1 MKSSI
6 GRARSLRVLITKLM
20 NLSHC
25 YIEFKKRILSQCL
38 TLPMAAANKMFEIIS
53 ITVSAALVH
62 NIIFVELLGLGFF
75 FSTTSNRDLWKLIV
89 ATITLVLVVSS
100 SLFYLT
106 KIYLLDR
113 FALRFLD
120 LLSAMLI
127 VSLAANLVLKG
138 LTKLYDIP
146 KLLYNKF
153 LVLVILNSGIL
164 YIAISATESENLL
177 QVILNSFLAGFGF
190 SLSLICFNA
199 MHERLLELKVPNI
212 LLGSPIIIIM
222 AGIVSLAFMGFIG
235 L

>member
-1 MKSSI
+1 
-6 GRARSLRVLITKLM
+6 
-20 NLSHC
+20 
-25 YIEFKKRILSQCL
+25 
-38 TLPMAAANKMFEIIS
+38 MAAANKMFEIIS

-89 ATITLVLVVSS
+89 TTITLVLVVSS

-120 LLSAMLI
+120 LLSAMII
-127 VSLAANLVLKG
+127 VSLAANLVLKS

>member
-1 MKSSI
+1 
-6 GRARSLRVLITKLM
+6 
-20 NLSHC
+20 
-25 YIEFKKRILSQCL
+25 
-38 TLPMAAANKMFEIIS
+38 MAAANKMFEIIS
-53 ITVSAALVH
+53 ITVSAALVN

-75 FSTTSNRDLWKLIV
+75 FSTTSNRDTWKLIV
-89 ATITLVLVVSS
+89 TTITLVLVVSS

-120 LLSAMLI
+120 LLSAMII

-153 LVLVILNSGIL
+153 LFLVILNSGIL

-199 MHERLLELKVPNI
+199 MHERILELKVPNI

>member
-1 MKSSI
+1 
-6 GRARSLRVLITKLM
+6 
-20 NLSHC
+20 
-25 YIEFKKRILSQCL
+25 
-38 TLPMAAANKMFEIIS
+38 MAAANKMFEIIS

-89 ATITLVLVVSS
+89 TTITLVLVVSS

-120 LLSAMLI
+120 LLSAMII

-153 LVLVILNSGIL
+153 LFLVILNSGIL

-199 MHERLLELKVPNI
+199 MHERILELKVPNI

>member
-1 MKSSI
+1 
-6 GRARSLRVLITKLM
+6 
-20 NLSHC
+20 
-25 YIEFKKRILSQCL
+25 
-38 TLPMAAANKMFEIIS
+38 MAAANKMFEIIS

-89 ATITLVLVVSS
+89 TTITLVLVVSS

-120 LLSAMLI
+120 LLSAMII

-153 LVLVILNSGIL
+153 LFLVILNSGIL

-199 MHERLLELKVPNI
+199 MHERILELKVPKI
-212 LLGSPIIIIM
+212 LLGSPIIIIT

>member
-1 MKSSI
+1 
-6 GRARSLRVLITKLM
+6 
-20 NLSHC
+20 
-25 YIEFKKRILSQCL
+25 
-38 TLPMAAANKMFEIIS
+38 MAAANKMFEIIS
-53 ITVSAALVH
+53 ITVSAALVN

-75 FSTTSNRDLWKLIV
+75 FSTISNRDLWKLIV
-89 ATITLVLVVSS
+89 TTITLVLVVSS

-120 LLSAMLI
+120 LLSAMII

-153 LVLVILNSGIL
+153 LFLVILNSGIL

>member
-1 MKSSI
+1 
-6 GRARSLRVLITKLM
+6 
-20 NLSHC
+20 
-25 YIEFKKRILSQCL
+25 
-38 TLPMAAANKMFEIIS
+38 MAAANKMFEIIS

-89 ATITLVLVVSS
+89 TTITLVLVVSS

>member
-1 MKSSI
+1 
-6 GRARSLRVLITKLM
+6 
-20 NLSHC
+20 
-25 YIEFKKRILSQCL
+25 
-38 TLPMAAANKMFEIIS
+38 MAAANKMFEIIS
-53 ITVSAALVH
+53 ITVSAALVN

-89 ATITLVLVVSS
+89 TTITLVLVVSS

-120 LLSAMLI
+120 ILSAMLI
-127 VSLAANLVLKG
+127 VSIAANLVLKG
-138 LTKLYDIP
+138 LTNLYDIP

>member
-1 MKSSI
+1 
-6 GRARSLRVLITKLM
+6 
-20 NLSHC
+20 
-25 YIEFKKRILSQCL
+25 
-38 TLPMAAANKMFEIIS
+38 MAAANKMFEIIS
-53 ITVSAALVH
+53 ITVSAALVN

-89 ATITLVLVVSS
+89 TTITLVLVVSS

-120 LLSAMLI
+120 LLSAMII

-153 LVLVILNSGIL
+153 LFLVILNSGIL

>member
-1 MKSSI
+1 
-6 GRARSLRVLITKLM
+6 
-20 NLSHC
+20 
-25 YIEFKKRILSQCL
+25 
-38 TLPMAAANKMFEIIS
+38 MAAANKMFEIIS

-89 ATITLVLVVSS
+89 TTITLVLVVSS

-127 VSLAANLVLKG
+127 VSLTANLVLRG
-138 LTKLYDIP
+138 LTKLYDMP
-146 KLLYNKF
+146 KLLCNKF

-199 MHERLLELKVPNI
+199 MHERILELKVPNI

>member
-1 MKSSI
+1 
-6 GRARSLRVLITKLM
+6 
-20 NLSHC
+20 
-25 YIEFKKRILSQCL
+25 
-38 TLPMAAANKMFEIIS
+38 MAAANKMFEIIS
-53 ITVSAALVH
+53 ITVSAALVN

-89 ATITLVLVVSS
+89 TTITLVLVVSS

-153 LVLVILNSGIL
+153 LVLVVLNSGIL
-164 YIAISATESENLL
+164 YIAISATESENLSK
-177 QVILNSFLAGFGF
+177 VILNSFFAGFGF

-199 MHERLLELKVPNI
+199 MHERILEQKVPNI

>member
-1 MKSSI
+1 
-6 GRARSLRVLITKLM
+6 
-20 NLSHC
+20 
-25 YIEFKKRILSQCL
+25 
-38 TLPMAAANKMFEIIS
+38 MAAANKMFEIIS

-89 ATITLVLVVSS
+89 TTITLVLVVSS

-120 LLSAMLI
+120 LLSAMII

-153 LVLVILNSGIL
+153 LFLVILNSGIL

-199 MHERLLELKVPNI
+199 MHERILELKVPHI
-212 LLGSPIIIIM
+212 LLGSPIILIM

>member
-1 MKSSI
+1 
-6 GRARSLRVLITKLM
+6 
-20 NLSHC
+20 
-25 YIEFKKRILSQCL
+25 
-38 TLPMAAANKMFEIIS
+38 MAAANKMFEIIS
-53 ITVSAALVH
+53 ITVSAALVN

-89 ATITLVLVVSS
+89 TTITLVLVVSS

-120 LLSAMLI
+120 LLSAMII

-153 LVLVILNSGIL
+153 LALVILNSGIL

>member
-1 MKSSI
+1 
-6 GRARSLRVLITKLM
+6 
-20 NLSHC
+20 
-25 YIEFKKRILSQCL
+25 
-38 TLPMAAANKMFEIIS
+38 MAAANKMFEIIS

-89 ATITLVLVVSS
+89 TTITLVLVVSS

-120 LLSAMLI
+120 LLSAMII

>member
-1 MKSSI
+1 
-6 GRARSLRVLITKLM
+6 
-20 NLSHC
+20 
-25 YIEFKKRILSQCL
+25 
-38 TLPMAAANKMFEIIS
+38 MAAANKMFEIIS

-89 ATITLVLVVSS
+89 TTITLVLVVSS

-120 LLSAMLI
+120 LLSAMII

-153 LVLVILNSGIL
+153 LFLVILNSGIL

>member
-1 MKSSI
+1 
-6 GRARSLRVLITKLM
+6 
-20 NLSHC
+20 
-25 YIEFKKRILSQCL
+25 
-38 TLPMAAANKMFEIIS
+38 
-53 ITVSAALVH
+53 
-62 NIIFVELLGLGFF
+62 
-75 FSTTSNRDLWKLIV
+75 
-89 ATITLVLVVSS
+89 
-100 SLFYLT
+100 
-106 KIYLLDR
+106 
-113 FALRFLD
+113 
-120 LLSAMLI
+120 MLI

-199 MHERLLELKVPNI
+199 MHERILELKVPNI

>member
-1 MKSSI
+1 
-6 GRARSLRVLITKLM
+6 
-20 NLSHC
+20 
-25 YIEFKKRILSQCL
+25 
-38 TLPMAAANKMFEIIS
+38 MAAANKMFEIIS
-53 ITVSAALVH
+53 ITVSAALVN

-75 FSTTSNRDLWKLIV
+75 FSTTSNRDTWKLIV
-89 ATITLVLVVSS
+89 TTITLVLVVSS

-120 LLSAMLI
+120 LLSAMII
-127 VSLAANLVLKG
+127 VSLAANLVLKS

>member
-1 MKSSI
+1 
-6 GRARSLRVLITKLM
+6 
-20 NLSHC
+20 
-25 YIEFKKRILSQCL
+25 
-38 TLPMAAANKMFEIIS
+38 MAAANKMFEIIS

-89 ATITLVLVVSS
+89 TTITLVLVVSS

-120 LLSAMLI
+120 LLSAMII
-127 VSLAANLVLKG
+127 VSLAANLVLKS

-199 MHERLLELKVPNI
+199 MHERILELKVPNI

>member
-1 MKSSI
+1 M
-6 GRARSLRVLITKLM
+6 V
-20 NLSHC
+20 
-25 YIEFKKRILSQCL
+25 
-38 TLPMAAANKMFEIIS
+38 AANKMFEIIS
-53 ITVSAALVH
+53 ITVSAALVN

-89 ATITLVLVVSS
+89 TTITLVLVVSS

-120 LLSAMLI
+120 LLFAILI

-146 KLLYNKF
+146 KLLCNKF

-177 QVILNSFLAGFGF
+177 KVIFNSFFSGFGF

-199 MHERLLELKVPNI
+199 THERILELKVPKI
-212 LLGSPIIIIM
+212 LLGSPIILIT

>member
-1 MKSSI
+1 
-6 GRARSLRVLITKLM
+6 
-20 NLSHC
+20 
-25 YIEFKKRILSQCL
+25 
-38 TLPMAAANKMFEIIS
+38 MFEIIS

-89 ATITLVLVVSS
+89 TTITLVLVVSS

-120 LLSAMLI
+120 LLSAMII
-127 VSLAANLVLKG
+127 VSLAANLVLKS

-177 QVILNSFLAGFGF
+177 KVIFNSFFAGFGF

-199 MHERLLELKVPNI
+199 MHERILGLKVPNI

>member
-1 MKSSI
+1 
-6 GRARSLRVLITKLM
+6 
-20 NLSHC
+20 
-25 YIEFKKRILSQCL
+25 
-38 TLPMAAANKMFEIIS
+38 MAAANKMFEIIS
-53 ITVSAALVH
+53 ITVSAALVN

-89 ATITLVLVVSS
+89 TTITLVLVVSS

-120 LLSAMLI
+120 LLSAMII

-153 LVLVILNSGIL
+153 LFLVILNSGIL

-199 MHERLLELKVPNI
+199 MHERILELKVPNI

>member
-1 MKSSI
+1 
-6 GRARSLRVLITKLM
+6 
-20 NLSHC
+20 
-25 YIEFKKRILSQCL
+25 
-38 TLPMAAANKMFEIIS
+38 MAAANKMFEIIS
-53 ITVSAALVH
+53 ITVSAALVN

-89 ATITLVLVVSS
+89 TTITLVLVVSS

-120 LLSAMLI
+120 LLSAMII
-127 VSLAANLVLKG
+127 VSLAANLVLKS

>member
-1 MKSSI
+1 
-6 GRARSLRVLITKLM
+6 
-20 NLSHC
+20 
-25 YIEFKKRILSQCL
+25 
-38 TLPMAAANKMFEIIS
+38 MAAANKMFEIIS

-89 ATITLVLVVSS
+89 TTITLVLVVSS

-120 LLSAMLI
+120 LLSAMII

-199 MHERLLELKVPNI
+199 MHERILELKVPNI

>member
-1 MKSSI
+1 
-6 GRARSLRVLITKLM
+6 
-20 NLSHC
+20 
-25 YIEFKKRILSQCL
+25 
-38 TLPMAAANKMFEIIS
+38 MAAANKMFEIIS

-89 ATITLVLVVSS
+89 TTITLVLVVSS

-120 LLSAMLI
+120 LLSAMII
-127 VSLAANLVLKG
+127 VSLAANLVLKS

-212 LLGSPIIIIM
+212 LLGSPIILIM